1 MEEDKWRKIENKLSS
16 KFIWNCVPAKREH
29 IRKGRAKGEIITAV
43 NKNLKLIEVREI
55 NDEVV
60 EIRLEY
66 NRNKWRIIT
75 LYSQKVEDTM
85 ETLREKVQKEDE
97 EWVLVGGDFNAKTGS
112 RGGPINEEEEKEKR
126 SETKKEEQLI
136 LSLTTS
142 REIIR
147 EHTMTILL
155 IIKISYDKEIPQ

>member
-126 SETKKEEQLI
+126 SETKK
-136 LSLTTS
+136 SVDKVRRTTNS
-142 REIIR
+142 KLDYVKRNYTR
-147 EHTMTILL
+147 TYYDNS
-155 IIKISYDKEIPQ
+155 SYNKDFL